1 MSIILLTILLTILI
15 LMGSVLSLRNEESEE
30 AEIIN
35 EIKIKYPVSTR
46 YYA

>member
-15 LMGSVLSLRNEESEE
+15 LMGSFLSLRNEESEE
-30 AEIIN
+30 AKIIN

>member
-1 MSIILLTILLTILI
+1 MSIILLAIILTILI
-15 LMGSVLSLRNEESEE
+15 LMGSVLSLKNEESEE

-35 EIKIKYPVSTR
+35 EIQIKYPVSTR